1 MTKKLSVAEVLELLE
16 DDDFGLSDS
25 DSDEE
30 DDGNVYCYSGKPVV
44 TTENIAA
51 TEEVYFSDGSG
62 TEKEDSDC
70 ASGNGSEEAV
80 SSEEMDLILSS
91 KLC

>member
-16 DDDFGLSDS
+16 DDDFRLSDS
-25 DSDEE
+25 DNEEE
-30 DDGNVYCYSGKPVV
+30 DDGNVYCYSGKPAVAA
-44 TTENIAA
+44 EDIAA

-62 TEKEDSDC
+62 TEMEDSDC

-80 SSEEMDLILSS
+80 ISEEMDVILSS